1 MLQGSHHTQASLPCS
16 QPAAASYTI
25 CTNTTT
31 QTKLPCLPWYDIS
44 RAQGFLNSFS
54 EFYGHMWVLKLLR
67 TLACFCIKFKDNVL
81 LYFVVIF
88 SCVSLSLSTSCLG
101 LFPSISVHIC
111 YLFLHSYACPPV
123 LMRPQCFWFNL
134 FSLGFSQTFLCLPFV
149 ARSFDLGFWT
159 CRFIINSHLYFF
171 DLPALP
177 VSTFGS
183 SLLCSSLHYGSFKCI
198 IVSPLAETVL
208 VWVSDSMLKYHWH
221 YGLHNVCV

>member
-1 MLQGSHHTQASLPCS
+1 MPFSETDHLRSLWLKEQIAWRAYMLQGSHHTQTSLPCS

-123 LMRPQCFWFNL
+123 LMRPQCFWFVL
-134 FSLGFSQTFLCLPFV
+134 FRFFSDFP
-149 ARSFDLGFWT
+149 
-159 CRFIINSHLYFF
+159 
-171 DLPALP
+171 LPA
-177 VSTFGS
+177 FCC
-183 SLLCSSLHYGSFKCI
+183 SLFWSGILDL
-198 IVSPLAETVL
+198 
-208 VWVSDSMLKYHWH
+208 
-221 YGLHNVCV
+221 